1 MKPTTV
7 DLKKSQ
13 HGAATLVLVL
23 VLAMIMAVVSIT
35 TARTGV
41 IPPFITEVKSRG
53 LSHIQ

>member
-13 HGAATLVLVL
+13 HGAATLVL